1 MNPTSHPTPFSQ
13 AVKDL
18 DSLLGET
25 MLVANGIEDIL
36 RAKREAIIKNDIEQ
50 LVSLDMG
57 LELLIQSTDRLEQ
70 SRRDLFKRQGWAHP
84 SLTELLNDTT
94 LLFASAA
101 KQALVERQRCLH
113 NQIAQIAAL
122 QVQNYRLLEA
132 SLSYTSHLVSL
143 IAGARDDQ
151 PVTYDKPTPLL
162 AAKPSITYQSAIP
175 KPVPKQALKWV
186 RQNHRWPVLWWAMP
200 TILKPRYLVVIPP
213 SIRRCKSVYLLPS
226 VFSEREPVTGSTRYD
241 SILFGYYNAHRGI
254 MAAQSAINV
263 INNNITSAD
272 LEGYSR
278 QRIEL
283 GAEAAWQYLS
293 NGGTMNPGQYGQSV
307 RVLDVTRAHNNF
319 IDLQYRSE
327 NNNKFYYDTLSSA
340 MRQME
345 SIMGEPN
352 GRTISD
358 TIRDFFASARS

>member
-70 SRRDLFKRQGWAHP
+70 SRRDLFKQQGWAHP

-162 AAKPSITYQSAIP
+162 AAKPSI
-175 KPVPKQALKWV
+175 
-186 RQNHRWPVLWWAMP
+186 N
-200 TILKPRYLVVIPP
+200 P
-213 SIRRCKSVYLLPS
+213 SINPNSKPATK
-226 VFSEREPVTGSTRYD
+226 TG
-241 SILFGYYNAHRGI
+241 AK
-254 MAAQSAINV
+254 
-263 INNNITSAD
+263 TSAKM
-272 LEGYSR
+272 
-278 QRIEL
+278 
-283 GAEAAWQYLS
+283 GASKSPVARPLVGHA
-293 NGGTMNPGQYGQSV
+293 
-307 RVLDVTRAHNNF
+307 
-319 IDLQYRSE
+319 
-327 NNNKFYYDTLSSA
+327 YDTQA
-340 MRQME
+340 TAP
-345 SIMGEPN
+345 G
-352 GRTISD
+352 SD
-358 TIRDFFASARS
+358 TTINTAV